1 MGMPISHI
9 MASGMTGIRAAGDLV
24 ARMEFSKK
32 MRIGEAKEYVAKK
45 LGVSTLDLSDEHV
58 MRELREELDIGV
70 ITSVAGAAK
79 GIAAKMNIEKLLD
92 TKINSCDLF
101 RKQIA

>member
-1 MGMPISHI
+1 MPISHI

-24 ARMEFSKK
+24 ARMQFAEN

-45 LGVSTLDLSDEHV
+45 LGVETPDLSDEYV

-79 GIAAKMNIEKLLD
+79 GVAAKMNIEKLLD
-92 TKINSCDLF
+92 IKINSCDLF
-101 RKQIA
+101 RKQIE